1 MRPHRSGAAQCLKYD
16 PAKHQ
21 FLNGWKL
28 AKKGTGQAVVAV
40 AISCPGTAST
50 TLRTEQ
56 ITITS

>member
-50 TLRTEQ
+50 T
-56 ITITS
+56 